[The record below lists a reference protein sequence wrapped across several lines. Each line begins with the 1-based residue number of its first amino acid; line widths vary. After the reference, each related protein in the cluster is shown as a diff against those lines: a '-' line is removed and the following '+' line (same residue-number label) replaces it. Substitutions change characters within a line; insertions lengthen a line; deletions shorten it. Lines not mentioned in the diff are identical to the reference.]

1 MDQLH
6 GVVKMDIEGVM
17 AYIRLINGHLRDS
30 NVGLAQN
37 TIQEM
42 ETKLRKYGL
51 TSVQHLEQ
59 SAGGHDDESNKQT

>member
-1 MDQLH
+1 
-6 GVVKMDIEGVM
+6 MDIKGVM
-17 AYIRLINGHLRDS
+17 TYLQIIRDHLRES

-42 ETKLRKYGL
+42 EMKLRKYGL

-59 SAGGHDDESNKQT
+59 SAGGYDDESNKQT